1 MKSAKINIH
10 IFLRKPYKFENHS
23 IEKLFKTIIKKK
35 DKDIIFKFLICPFES
50 GGFFKRLI
58 NCLWAFFN
66 QGDVNH
72 ISGDIN
78 FISLFLNKNK
88 TINTFHDCYNLR
100 EYTGFKKKLF
110 KLFWFDIPIKKSK
123 YVTAVSNFTKTEIK
137 KFIKTKKNINVI
149 SNFLTHNNYK
159 KHKIKRNK
167 ILIIGTTK
175 NKNLDRILLAVKNLN
190 LELVIVGRINI
201 KQIQFMN
208 TYNLK
213 YKNYIDVSEANLI
226 SLYNQSIILL
236 FPSLYEGFGLTILE
250 AQKMGV
256 SVITSNISPM
266 KEIAGNSAL
275 LVNPKNIKD
284 IRNKLI
290 RLYKNP
296 LLRKHLVKK
305 GYKNLMRFKPENF
318 RKKYFLL
325 YKKIAKS
332 K

>member
-1 MKSAKINIH
+1 MH

-35 DKDIIFKFLICPFES
+35 DKDLKLKFLICPFES

-58 NCLWAFFN
+58 NCFWAFFN

-100 EYTGFKKKLF
+100 EYKGFKKKLF

-123 YVTAVSNFTKTEIK
+123 YVTAVSHFTKTEIK
-137 KFIKTKKNINVI
+137 NLIKTKKKINVI
-149 SNFLTHNNYK
+149 SNFLTQNNYK
-159 KHKIKRNK
+159 KNKIKKNK

-175 NKNLDRILLAVKNLN
+175 NKNLDRILLATKNLN

-201 KQIQFMN
+201 KQIEFLN
-208 TYNLK
+208 KYNLK
-213 YKNYIDVSEANLI
+213 YKNYIDVSEADLI

-266 KEIAGNSAL
+266 KEIVGDSAL
-275 LVNPKNIKD
+275 LVNPKKIKD
-284 IRNKLI
+284 IRSQLTKLC
-290 RLYKNP
+290 KNP
-296 LLRKHLVKK
+296 SLRKRLIKK
-305 GYKNLMRFKPENF
+305 GYKNLKRFKPENF
-318 RKKYFLL
+318 RKKYFLI

-332 K
+332 KLKKI